1 MTDRDLLEL
10 IATQVNKLTKDVDEL
25 KASMATK
32 DELAEVKDNMATKDE
47 LAEVKDNMATKNE
60 LAEVKN
66 NMVTKDEL
74 AEVKSNMATKDELAE
89 VKVNMATAKDELET
103 VKNIVVRIE
112 NDHGQKLAALFD
124 GQKQNSEKLDRIER
138 EVSRHEEIIMRRI
151 R

>member
-25 KASMATK
+25 KA
-32 DELAEVKDNMATKDE
+32 NMATKQE
-47 LAEVKDNMATKNE
+47 M
-60 LAEVKN
+60 
-66 NMVTKDEL
+66 
-74 AEVKSNMATKDELAE
+74 
-89 VKVNMATAKDELET
+89 ET
-103 VKNIVVRIE
+103 VKSIVVRIE

-124 GQKQNSEKLDRIER
+124 GQKMNSEKLDRIEK